1 MNRLTQKDE
10 QGNWCLRGLRWDDL
24 REGKVITR
32 KTYERLYGA
41 LHLLMEYEET
51 GLSPEQIQEMDWLY
65 VEKCRELAEE
75 KRRHRWISAE
85 ASPKDGYSKEEP

>member
-10 QGNWCLRGLRWDDL
+10 QGNWCLRGLQWDDL
-24 REGKVITR
+24 REGKVIAR

-51 GLSPEQIQEMDWLY
+51 GLNPEQIQEMDWLY
-65 VEKCRELAEE
+65 AEKCREVVAMG
-75 KRRHRWISAE
+75 KYFDMPSGKI
-85 ASPKDGYSKEEP
+85 